1 MDAFRRGRTVAQTM
15 SERYVPIGKIGEGTY
30 GLVYKARVA
39 EAAGVGGGAARPPP
53 LSGHGDGSSGGC
65 GDGDCLVAVKKFKCF
80 KSGDGISP
88 TAVREIKLLREL
100 RHPAIVSL
108 VDVLLDT
115 TVAHPL
121 LPAKDTKAGGGS
133 SGMPVEERSLY
144 LVFEYADHDLLDM
157 IRFHHNHPALPMP
170 TGTIKSLLYQ
180 ILSGLAYLHKNWILH
195 RDLKPSNI
203 LVTGGDRPPASRG
216 VIKIAD
222 FGLARLFQSPLRP
235 LPDVDAVV
243 VTIWYRAPE
252 LLLGARH
259 YTAAV
264 DMWAVGCIFAE
275 LCASKPLFQGSERER
290 APDDRAPFQAD
301 QLDKIF
307 RLLGK
312 PSPTTWPGVTSLPHW
327 TDVRGWVGYPNRLA
341 SMLPGRLKA
350 GGAGHDLLARLLVYN
365 PEQRI
370 SAEEALAHPY
380 FRVRCGGLRAA
391 LHALLA
397 EARTKLLSI
406 PFSARYSQTFCH
418 AFPPSCDMPS
428 PAAPPYCILRCATT
442 RRSLCPDPTRLRM
455 TWTRTPPGLSLRW
468 MRQRILAGLPRR
480 WLVRQG
486 RRLRRPRRGGCLCLS
501 TGRRTR
507 PSGFGAD
514 WRGLW
519 EEASAED
526 MLQPFSSTVHT

>member
-15 SERYVPIGKIGEGTY
+15 SERYIPIGKIGEGTY

-39 EAAGVGGGAARPPP
+39 EAAGVGGGARPARPPP
-53 LSGHGDGSSGGC
+53 PSGHGDGSGGGG
-65 GDGDCLVAVKKFKCF
+65 GDGDRLVAVKKFKCF

-115 TVAHPL
+115 TVVQPL
-121 LPAKDTKAGGGS
+121 APNSAKDVKAGGGS
-133 SGMPVEERSLY
+133 SAVPVEERSLY

-327 TDVRGWVGYPNRLA
+327 ADVRGWAGYPNRLA

-350 GGAGHDLLARLLVYN
+350 GGAGHDLLARLLVYD

-380 FRVRCGGLRAA
+380 FKVRCGGLRAA
-391 LHALLA
+391 WRAVQVEVRANLHPVLFSLRYSLSLYCSTLASYATPFPAALLFCV
-397 EARTKLLSI
+397 L
-406 PFSARYSQTFCH
+406 RYTS
-418 AFPPSCDMPS
+418 
-428 PAAPPYCILRCATT
+428 L
-442 RRSLCPDPTRLRM
+442 RRSLCPEQTRLRM
-455 TWTRTPPGLSLRW
+455 
-468 MRQRILAGLPRR
+468 M
-480 WLVRQG
+480 
-486 RRLRRPRRGGCLCLS
+486 
-501 TGRRTR
+501 
-507 PSGFGAD
+507 
-514 WRGLW
+514 
-519 EEASAED
+519 
-526 MLQPFSSTVHT
+526 